1 MASKQN
7 FTPDEWT
14 KVLQSTMLARIA
26 VSAADPS
33 GLWGALKEAARGSSA
48 VIAARSSGK
57 SNELIKAVASDFETP
72 RARSDVQKALKDC
85 FAGAPPTDCVQRSLA
100 HLREVSK
107 ILDAKAP
114 ADAAAFKR
122 GFATSV
128 RMWRRRLPREASS
141 ASAAFASATPR
152 KPLSTTLPRPSA
164 APLPMPGARPVG
176 PGTAAGSSINT
187 CHRLTRTSVSK
198 RLSRRGRPTT

>member
-14 KVLQSTMLARIA
+14 KVLQSTMLVGIA

-48 VIAARSSGK
+48 VIAARSSAE

-72 RARSDVQKALKDC
+72 QARSDVQKALKDC
-85 FAGAPPTDCVQRSLA
+85 FAGAQPTDCVQRSLA

-107 ILDAKAP
+107 ILDCE
-114 ADAAAFKR
+114 
-122 GFATSV
+122 SS
-128 RMWRRRLPREASS
+128 RRRGCLQDVASQHRSECGGGGFRGKLPRLRRRSRQRRRESHS
-141 ASAAFASATPR
+141 R
-152 KPLSTTLPRPSA
+152 RHCRG
-164 APLPMPGARPVG
+164 PGRHRLDAWRPVG
-176 PGTAAGSSINT
+176 PGNAGGCSINT

-198 RLSRRGRPTT
+198 LLSRRGRPIT